1 MSLFRTNYKNTT
13 AIEKKIEMVVG
24 EDQTVPN
31 QSSSITEIVYRFQ
44 GGIIPTMKNVQ
55 YDPEE
60 MPDDHMDVRRMSG
73 FDITDAFHALQ
84 EGKQKYHEYITEVK
98 RTAREKVQAEK
109 AELERLR
116 IENEQLKAQSNG
128 NNI

>member
-1 MSLFRTNYKNTT
+1 MTQFRTNYRNTT
-13 AIEKKIEMVVG
+13 IEEKPVKIIQG
-24 EDQTVPN
+24 DDKTVPG

-44 GGIIPTMKNVQ
+44 GGIIPTLKNVQ

-60 MPDDHMDVRRMSG
+60 MPEEHMDVRRMSG
-73 FDITDAFHALQ
+73 FDITDAYHALQ
-84 EGKQKYHEYITEVK
+84 EGKQKYREYITDVK
-98 RTAREKVQAEK
+98 RTAREKVEAEK

-116 IENEQLKAQSNG
+116 IENQQLKVKTDG

>member
-1 MSLFRTNYKNTT
+1 MSQFRTNYLSTT
-13 AIEKKIEMVVG
+13 ALEKSVKMIVG
-24 EDQTVPN
+24 EDKTVPN

-60 MPDDHMDVRRMSG
+60 MPDDQMDVRRMSG

-84 EGKQKYHEYITEVK
+84 EGKQKYREYITEVK

-116 IENEQLKAQSNG
+116 LENEQLKAKTDG